1 MSKKVICVDIA
12 GYSSW
17 AGIFDRKP
25 AQPSIVIQNTNHA
38 PPHYPPYGYPPHP
51 PPPPY
56 GYPPP
61 RRPRYRPEDHDDG
74 FQDEQP
80 PRRPEYRQEGDGFQG
95 GRPPPRRPRYRP
107 EDYDDGVQD
116 EQPPPRRSERPPAQD
131 DDRPPPRRSER
142 PTAQDDDRPPPRRP
156 SPAQDDGSPPEQGP
170 PAGAP
175 ESNEQAPA
183 PRRRRRKT
191 RTYGEWWQDMTRRKP
206 VQTPDEND
214 PQQQEM
220 PRPDDM
226 PPEAKPPPEMPA
238 WPAAY
243 APQQAPQPLPEAK
256 PQPDMPEWPYSQ
268 PPPPPDYFSVR
279 PSAYTPQQ
287 APDAMQDPGLP
298 SAPSIEQESAIL
310 NQILEEVTRTEQKV
324 DSISIWVERLRDALL
339 DPEQRAPNPAG
350 PEI

>member
-1 MSKKVICVDIA
+1 MSKKVICVDML

-74 FQDEQP
+74 FQGGQP
-80 PRRPEYRQEGDGFQG
+80 PRRPEYRQEDDGFQG
-95 GRPPPRRPRYRP
+95 GRPPPRRPRYRQ
-107 EDYDDGVQD
+107 EDHGDDFQD

-131 DDRPPPRRSER
+131 DRPPPRRSER
-142 PTAQDDDRPPPRRP
+142 PTAQDD
-156 SPAQDDGSPPEQGP
+156 GSPPEQRP

-175 ESNEQAPA
+175 ESSEQVPA
-183 PRRRRRKT
+183 PRRRRSVK
-191 RTYGEWWQDMTRRKP
+191 EWWKSKWNPT
-206 VQTPDEND
+206 QTPDEND

-220 PRPDDM
+220 PPPDDM
-226 PPEAKPPPEMPA
+226 PPEAKLPPEMPEYGHMR
-238 WPAAY
+238 PY
-243 APQQAPQPLPEAK
+243 APQQAPPPLPEAK
-256 PQPDMPEWPYSQ
+256 PPPDMPDWPYSQ
-268 PPPPPDYFSVR
+268 PPPPPDYFPAR
-279 PSAYTPQQ
+279 PSAYAPQQ
-287 APDAMQDPGLP
+287 APEAMQDPSLP

-310 NQILEEVTRTEQKV
+310 NQILAEVMRTEQRV
-324 DSISIWVERLRDALL
+324 DSISKWVERIREMLL

-350 PEI
+350 PSI